1 MSKAAELH
9 QAQIANWDG
18 PMGEVWAASEARTD
32 KGLIPVSNALFRLA
46 DVEPGE
52 VVLDVGCGG
61 GATTAQLAM
70 DVGSTGRVVGL
81 DVSKTLLA
89 LAEKRLDGT
98 AQAEFLHADA
108 ATVAFPKPMF
118 DLLFSRF
125 GVMFFGDPVAAFTNL
140 HRGMKPEGRLA
151 FACWRAAADN
161 LWVNLPLRAAMT
173 VVPPFPRATGYEPG
187 PFAFG
192 DDAYVAR
199 TLTAAG
205 FTAPKFQ
212 QLDFTMNFAGL
223 GLDAARA
230 VCGVG
235 PLARILRDQPDE
247 IKTQA
252 LAAVAE
258 AIAPYAV
265 GDQIQLP
272 ASVWLVTARA
282 S

>member
-9 QAQIANWDG
+9 QAQVANWDG

-32 KGLIPVSNALFRLA
+32 RSLLPVSSALFRLA

-61 GATTAQLAM
+61 GATTEQLAM

-81 DVSKTLLA
+81 DVSKTLLG

-98 AQAEFLHADA
+98 SQAEFLHADA
-108 ATVAFPKPMF
+108 STVTFPRPMF
-118 DLLFSRF
+118 DVLFSRF
-125 GVMFFGDPVAAFTNL
+125 GVMFFGDPVAAFSNL
-140 HRGMKPEGRLA
+140 HRAMKPEGRLA

-161 LWVNLPLRAAMT
+161 PWVSLPLRAAMT

-199 TLTAAG
+199 VLTEAG
-205 FTAPKFQ
+205 FTAPKFK

-235 PLARILRDQPDE
+235 PLARILRDQPDD
-247 IKTQA
+247 IKA
-252 LAAVAE
+252 KAMAAVAE

-265 GDQIQLP
+265 GEQVHLP
-272 ASVWLVTARA
+272 ASVWLVTAGA